1 MRLIA
6 ATFVFLGTVCLA
18 AAQQPS
24 TAQPTVSG
32 VLDRMKSA
40 SWSER
45 SSAFGEATE
54 LLGPGKASPSDA
66 GRVRLGIIQLL
77 IKENNGGLK
86 EPDSTQ
92 PTSPNAGD
100 AEKPTDE
107 GYGEGYGGDKSEY
120 YAGLIGVVADLND
133 DRSIPALLGAAGTG
147 GMATRA
153 VARFGKKAIDPTLAQ
168 VKSQDSDLA
177 SGALFVIRQMLKMRT
192 ISDPDSHLRIK
203 NILRSTLASPEYRVR
218 ENAMSAIEYLDD
230 REEFVPTL
238 QDIAEHDTY
247 KSAYSPG
254 NGGKGKDTQYVV
266 RRRAQLLLG
275 KIASHEQP
283 AVDRGVS
290 H

>member
-1 MRLIA
+1 MRMIA
-6 ATFVFLGTVCLA
+6 ATSVFLATVCLA
-18 AAQQPS
+18 VAQQLS
-24 TAQPTVSG
+24 TALPTVSG

-45 SSAFGEATE
+45 CSAFGEATE
-54 LLGPGKASPSDA
+54 LLAPGKASPSDA
-66 GRVRLGIIQLL
+66 GRVRIGIIQLL
-77 IKENNGGLK
+77 INENNGGLK
-86 EPDSTQ
+86 EPEATQ
-92 PTSPNAGD
+92 PTSPNAGS

-107 GYGEGYGGDKSEY
+107 GYGEGYGEDKSEY
-120 YAGLIGVVADLND
+120 YAGLIGFVADLND
-133 DRSIPALLGAAGTG
+133 ERAIPALLGAAGTG

-168 VKSQDSDLA
+168 VKSQDSDRA

-192 ISDPDSHLRIK
+192 ISDPDSHIRIK
-203 NILRSTLASPEYRVR
+203 NILRSTLASPEYRLR

-247 KSAYSPG
+247 KSAYSSG
-254 NGGKGKDTQYVV
+254 NGENGKDAQYLV

-275 KIASHEQP
+275 KISNREQP